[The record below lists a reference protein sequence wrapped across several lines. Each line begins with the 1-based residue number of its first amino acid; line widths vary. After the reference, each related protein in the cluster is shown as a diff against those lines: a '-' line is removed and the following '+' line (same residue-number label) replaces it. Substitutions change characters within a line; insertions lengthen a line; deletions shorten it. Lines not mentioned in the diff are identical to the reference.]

1 MKIDISQIARLPTQF
16 GEFLI
21 QAFKEGE
28 KEHLVIF
35 KKPLGDTPIVRVHS
49 ECLTGDALG
58 SRKCDCGDQLHFALA
73 KIAAEGGMV
82 IYLRQEGRNIGL
94 LNKVNAYALQDEG
107 LDTVEAN
114 HQLGFSAD
122 ERSYEMVE
130 YILNYFGIRK
140 IRLLTN
146 NPKKI
151 ESLEGIE
158 IVERLPIVV
167 EANEHNKAYLKTKK
181 AKMGHLF

>member
-1 MKIDISQIARLPTQF
+1 MKIEISEIAQLPTAY

-21 QAFKEGE
+21 QAFKEGD

-35 KKPLGDTPIVRVHS
+35 NEPFGDAPIVRVHS

-58 SRKCDCGDQLHFALA
+58 SMKCDCGAQLHTALETIA
-73 KIAAEGGMV
+73 KEGGLV
-82 IYLRQEGRNIGL
+82 LYLRQEGRDIGL
-94 LNKVNAYALQDEG
+94 LNKVNAYALQDQG

-122 ERSYEMVE
+122 ERSYEVVE
-130 YILNYFGIRK
+130 EVLRYFGIEK

-146 NPKKI
+146 NPKKM

-158 IVERLPIVV
+158 IVERIPIVV
-167 EANEHNKAYLKTKK
+167 ESNRYNEKYLWTKK
-181 AKMGHLF
+181 KKMGHLL